1 MGTVTASGFADL
13 LDAPPNVSAA
23 WKPFSLFVVGA
34 TPGQATAAFAD
45 HALGIYLSGRHRI
58 RREMDGRPVEGWSD
72 PGTVN
77 LTPASVPATWQ
88 ASGPSRAIV
97 LLLPDAFLARVI
109 SEHWEADPRNVEI
122 IPQFLAHDPVIQ
134 GVATRLALEAQS
146 GSQSEP
152 YVESACEFLA
162 HHMIHS
168 YSTLSARPPKA
179 SGGIPAR
186 RLKLI
191 LDYIEENLAQPIALR
206 QLGELAGTSI
216 RHFERAFRQAT
227 GVPPHAYVV
236 RKRVARAQNLL
247 LSEPRLTI
255 DEIAMRAGFSS
266 SSHLSST
273 FRRQTGYSPTAFR
286 RLLVQRG
293 IVPARLI
300 SQGGSDDNG

>member
-1 MGTVTASGFADL
+1 MDKPTGTASGFADL
-13 LDAPPNVSAA
+13 LNAPPNTSAA
-23 WKPFSLFVVGA
+23 WDAFSLFVVRA
-34 TPGQATAAFAD
+34 TPGQATGAFAD
-45 HALGIYLSGRHRI
+45 HALGLYLSGRHRI

-77 LTPASVPATWQ
+77 LTPPNVEATWQ

-97 LLLPDAFLARVI
+97 LLIPDAFLSRVI

-122 IPQFLAHDPVIQ
+122 IPQFLSHDPVIQ

-146 GSQSEP
+146 GSTPERL
-152 YVESACEFLA
+152 YAESACEFLA

-168 YSTLSARPPKA
+168 YSTLSAPPPRA
-179 SGGIPAR
+179 SGGLQAR

-216 RHFERAFRQAT
+216 RHFERAFRQAV
-227 GVPPHAYVV
+227 GMPPHAYVV

-247 LSEPRLTI
+247 LSEPGLTI
-255 DEIAMRAGFSS
+255 DEIAVRAGFSS

-273 FRRQTGYSPTAFR
+273 FHRHTGYSPTAFR
-286 RLLVQRG
+286 KLQ
-293 IVPARLI
+293 AR
-300 SQGGSDDNG
+300 